1 MVDLSDATTDA
12 VMLKAS
18 WDTKPLRREN
28 RTKDYPLER
37 LPGII
42 GQAVREV
49 AEHSQAPVALVA
61 ASALSAVSAVV
72 QTNYSVSRNAILDGP
87 ASLFFLTVAESGE
100 RKTSVDAMFTKPIRD
115 WEARQ
120 RQEMK
125 RLEAEF
131 QKELEAWNTNEGE
144 KGEPPVKPGATPKML
159 RGDDSSEALL
169 MHLSGYPIAA
179 VICAEAGV
187 IFGSHAMKPE
197 QVQRNMG
204 QANTLWDG
212 GPILEGRIG
221 RGEMNIESVRVTM
234 GLMVQ
239 PAVMQSFLSKNDGMA
254 RGIGFLARFLFSH
267 PETTQGMRQYREPGP
282 MPGLDDFRQRVTL
295 LLQAT
300 AATDQLG
307 RLISA
312 HIRFDDNAQETW
324 IQFYNEVEEY
334 LGGDSIYSG
343 IRDVASK
350 AAENAARLACCLHVF
365 TMPNHK
371 LIDHKTM
378 ADACALMRWYLAE
391 AVRFGQA
398 AEVTEELRNAELLEG
413 WLVQKY
419 KEAGWAKE
427 AWEMKVNTIRQNGP
441 GPLRD
446 KVRLENALELLRD
459 YGRLRVLPMY
469 QSKSKLVVIAPDV
482 IAEYS

>member
-1 MVDLSDATTDA
+1 MDEQTFDGAERR
-12 VMLKAS
+12 LK
-18 WDTKPLRREN
+18 WNTKPLRPDSFPTE
-28 RTKDYPLER
+28 YPVER

-49 AEHSQAPVALVA
+49 ADHSQAPVALVA

-72 QTNYSVSRNAILDGP
+72 QTNYSVSRNATLDGP

-100 RKTSVDAMFTKPIRD
+100 RKTSVDTMFTRPIRD

-120 RQEMK
+120 RQEK
-125 RLEAEF
+125 KLRDDEYQREWQEWDNAKPE
-131 QKELEAWNTNEGE
+131 ERGD
-144 KGEPPVKPGATPKML
+144 PPEKPGPTPRML

-169 MHLSGYPIAA
+169 KHLSDYPIAA

-239 PAVMQSFLSKNDGMA
+239 PAVMQNFLSKNDGMA

-267 PETTQGMRQYREPGP
+267 PQTTQGTRPYREPGP
-282 MPGLDDFRQRVTL
+282 MPGLANFHQRVVM
-295 LLQAT
+295 LLQAP
-300 AATDQLG
+300 AATDELG

-312 HIRFDDNAQETW
+312 HIKFDENAQETW
-324 IQFYNEVEEY
+324 IQFYNQVEEY

-350 AAENAARLACCLHVF
+350 AAENAARIACCLHVF
-365 TMPNHK
+365 ASPDHRD
-371 LIDHKTM
+371 IDRTTM
-378 ADACALMRWYLAE
+378 ADACALMRWYLNE
-391 AVRFGQA
+391 AVRFGQS
-398 AEVTEELRNAELLEG
+398 AEVTEELRNAELLEM
-413 WLVQKY
+413 WLMQKW
-419 KEAGWAKE
+419 KDAIRAGQVPQIT
-427 AWEMKVNTIRQNGP
+427 VNTIRQKGP
-441 GPLRD
+441 NALRGKKGLVD
-446 KVRLENALELLRD
+446 DALELLGD
-459 YGRLRVLPMY
+459 HGRVRVFAMPG
-469 QSKSKLVVIAPDV
+469 SKSREVFIAPQV